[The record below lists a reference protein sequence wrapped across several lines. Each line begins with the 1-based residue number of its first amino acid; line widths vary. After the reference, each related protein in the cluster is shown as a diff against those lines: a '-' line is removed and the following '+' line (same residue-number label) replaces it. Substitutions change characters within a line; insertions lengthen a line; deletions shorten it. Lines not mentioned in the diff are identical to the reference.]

1 MKKKFALFLTAT
13 LIFSISEPISLSA
26 FSNESNQDPNVKVLP
41 KSQRK
46 PLEIA
51 RSCDERKRNCP
62 KVNSSEN
69 LQDIMNCKITDQTQ
83 DIQVSSGFPR
93 HPDAILGKARVDVLV
108 MVFEFADK
116 KFPDRAYRN
125 LQLEAKK
132 TEELYER
139 ISNGYIDLNMIFP
152 KKENWVQFTKNY
164 SEYASM
170 TSSSNRLINLV
181 LEQGAPLNPGDY
193 EAIYMHT
200 PIGFPMYERE
210 TPEDLPFLS
219 NGKRVPRVYL
229 ASGNVE
235 GFGGYSH
242 GLGHLLFYF
251 EDIYNLEKTGKE
263 FHPSGSWDLMGAGGA
278 FFAWFMYLNNWFT
291 DDQVICLPQNVQSS
305 THLLT
310 PTSTLN
316 GKKLI
321 AITGDSG
328 KLLLIEYRTGRVDED
343 LLSDGVCNT
352 GACTGDRHE
361 GLVIY
366 FLDTTINHL
375 KGPISVPNK
384 YYSRTMVT
392 KERILFQGFKIE
404 FLAKGRNGA
413 YVRVGRA

>member
-1 MKKKFALFLTAT
+1 MRKSLAVFLTAT
-13 LIFSISEPISLSA
+13 LTLSA
-26 FSNESNQDPNVKVLP
+26 FGAVTTAAFGKDSNQDPNIKVLP

-46 PLEIA
+46 PLTIA
-51 RSCDERKRNCP
+51 RSCDERKGNCP
-62 KVNSSEN
+62 KVNAIEN
-69 LQDIMNCKITDQTQ
+69 TQDSMNCKIQDQTE
-83 DIQVSSGFPR
+83 DWQVSSGFPR
-93 HPDAILGKARVDVLV
+93 NPDAILGKAKVDVLV

-139 ISNGYIDLNMIFP
+139 ISNGLIDLNMIFP
-152 KKENWVQFTKNY
+152 KKEDWVRFPKNNADY
-164 SEYASM
+164 VSM
-170 TSSSNRLINLV
+170 ILSSDRLINLV
-181 LEQGAPLNPGDY
+181 LEQGSYLNPADY
-193 EAIYMHT
+193 EAIYMHS
-200 PIGFPMYERE
+200 PIGFSANNLEATE
-210 TPEDLPFLS
+210 NLPYLS

-229 ASGNVE
+229 AGGNVE

-251 EDIYNLEKTGKE
+251 EDIYDREKSGKE
-263 FHPSGSWDLMGAGGA
+263 FHPSGTWDLMGAGGA
-278 FFAWFMYLNNWFT
+278 FFGWFMYLNNWFT
-291 DDQVICLPQNVQSS
+291 DEQVDCLPPSVQSS

-310 PTSTLN
+310 PTSTPN

-321 AITGDSG
+321 AITGDPG

-352 GACTGDRHE
+352 GACAGDRHE

-375 KGPISVPNK
+375 KGPISVPER
-384 YYSRTMVT
+384 YYSKAMVT
-392 KERILFQGFKIE
+392 KERISFQGFKIE
-404 FLAKGRNGA
+404 FLAKGRSGA